1 MANPLFWTRQG
12 NHYAKTAIRALH
24 KNDCTWA
31 AMMLRNSRRAF
42 DNAGKAARKT
52 GNPAVIRHV
61 AEVQAN
67 GRAIETTFAKRCKV
81 KL

>member
-1 MANPLFWTRQG
+1 M
-12 NHYAKTAIRALH
+12 HYTKTAIRALH
-24 KNDCTWA
+24 KDDCTWA
-31 AMMLRNSRRAF
+31 AMMLKNSRRAF

-52 GNPAVIRHV
+52 GNPAVIRRV
-61 AEVQAN
+61 AEAQAN